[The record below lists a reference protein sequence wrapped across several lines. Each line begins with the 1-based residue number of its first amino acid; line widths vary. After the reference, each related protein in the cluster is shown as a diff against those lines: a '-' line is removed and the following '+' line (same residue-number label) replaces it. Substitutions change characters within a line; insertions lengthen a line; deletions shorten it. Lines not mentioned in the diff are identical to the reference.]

1 MRQEGAMSSELSFEA
16 AMEMCD
22 LAAIMEHDPVRDQEI
37 AEARK
42 LWAKL
47 KMPWAARR
55 ACASPEVESAE
66 A

>member
-1 MRQEGAMSSELSFEA
+1 MRQEGAMSPELSFEA

-22 LAAIMEHDPVRDQEI
+22 LAAIMEHDPVRDREI
-37 AEARK
+37 AEARR

-55 ACASPEVESAE
+55 V
-66 A
+66 